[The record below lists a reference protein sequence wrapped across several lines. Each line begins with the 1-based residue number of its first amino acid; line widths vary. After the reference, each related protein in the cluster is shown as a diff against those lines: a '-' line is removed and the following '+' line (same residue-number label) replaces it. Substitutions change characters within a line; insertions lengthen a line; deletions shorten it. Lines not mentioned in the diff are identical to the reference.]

1 MLGTIFYLSNGL
13 CKNVM
18 RAYFLFCLF
27 GWGLGTGNDKQWPW
41 GLGTRGIYTQAT
53 QVISYFGA
61 KLQDVENDGVL
72 QSYVFLKN
80 FTKI

>member
-1 MLGTIFYLSNGL
+1 
-13 CKNVM
+13 M
-18 RAYFLFCLF
+18 RAYFLFCPF
-27 GWGLGTGNDKQWPW
+27 GWGLGTGDDKQLPW

-53 QVISYFGA
+53 QVTFYFGA

-72 QSYVFLKN
+72 QSHVFPKN